1 MTLEDFFAAK
11 APSNYV
17 ESASA
22 MPLMEDAYRKPTPK
36 PEAKGVQTAPVSPKV
51 EEIKKIFTSAPAM
64 APAEV
69 PQEETPQA
77 PVEQQAPSSLT
88 MPSSNFELP
97 PQVQPQ
103 QQIDTTMIPTSEL
116 VDMKKIRE
124 QAKGMVEEPSW
135 GEFLTALAPLAI
147 EAIAGGGTTNVAPG
161 ISANYL
167 KGRLD
172 KTEARRMSMEDKL
185 MEIQKARLLRKRGA
199 GMQPKSLRDK
209 ATGESFIGS
218 YDPNTD
224 TMYIKGT
231 PVDTTKYELA
241 PGLSTQEFG
250 RRQEMTQA
258 NTIQTADVL
267 GKGAR
272 INPENGLLSIVRNG
286 KLVPLQVST
295 SALDPQQVKDLDSV
309 VRPFLTTD
317 AYKKTASV
325 LKFSKNIDS
334 LLSDAMSG
342 NAIAAQMARSELA
355 KLAEGGGRL
364 SDQDIERLGGS
375 TSYKNQL
382 KRFANLQ
389 RTGDPLLP
397 QDIEFMK
404 RVAVILEKNA
414 KTELRQSVS
423 ALEQAAI
430 QKGVPAGATQT
441 AIQPMIPGLFE
452 STSAKPK
459 ESGMV
464 KVEKLDAKGNPT
476 GVFGMIPKANLQKAL
491 NSKKFKAVP

>member
-69 PQEETPQA
+69 PQEQSFQA
-77 PVEQQAPSSLT
+77 PAEQQTPSSLT

-97 PQVQPQ
+97 PQVQPQQ

-185 MEIQKARLLRKRGA
+185 M
-199 GMQPKSLRDK
+199 
-209 ATGESFIGS
+209 
-218 YDPNTD
+218 
-224 TMYIKGT
+224 
-231 PVDTTKYELA
+231 
-241 PGLSTQEFG
+241 
-250 RRQEMTQA
+250 
-258 NTIQTADVL
+258 
-267 GKGAR
+267 
-272 INPENGLLSIVRNG
+272 
-286 KLVPLQVST
+286 
-295 SALDPQQVKDLDSV
+295 
-309 VRPFLTTD
+309 
-317 AYKKTASV
+317 
-325 LKFSKNIDS
+325 
-334 LLSDAMSG
+334 
-342 NAIAAQMARSELA
+342 
-355 KLAEGGGRL
+355 
-364 SDQDIERLGGS
+364 
-375 TSYKNQL
+375 
-382 KRFANLQ
+382 
-389 RTGDPLLP
+389 
-397 QDIEFMK
+397 
-404 RVAVILEKNA
+404 
-414 KTELRQSVS
+414 
-423 ALEQAAI
+423 
-430 QKGVPAGATQT
+430 
-441 AIQPMIPGLFE
+441 
-452 STSAKPK
+452 
-459 ESGMV
+459 
-464 KVEKLDAKGNPT
+464 
-476 GVFGMIPKANLQKAL
+476 
-491 NSKKFKAVP
+491 